1 MFSEYSSSLW
11 SAVSKLTRLAVGN
24 LWFTLFWVCSD
35 FFCFC
40 CLGKQE
46 PNTFSSFLW
55 DVDMFDK
62 HIKRAI
68 STQAISLILQWLSC
82 APLMLQNSDDD
93 GSTWLLRAW
102 FPWWRDGDEPWE
114 GSVHCIPLP
123 PSSSSVSERKKRM
136 ISGGPQEASIGDCF
150 SNCCKCGIL
159 ISQDKSKLERRAVYW
174 STRNV
179 DSLVKWKKMA
189 FILLTTV

>member
-1 MFSEYSSSLW
+1 MIHFVLGLFW
-11 SAVSKLTRLAVGN
+11 FLVSAVWESRSQI
-24 LWFTLFWVCSD
+24 LF
-35 FFCFC
+35 
-40 CLGKQE
+40 
-46 PNTFSSFLW
+46 PPSSGML
-55 DVDMFDK
+55 MFDK

-179 DSLVKWKKMA
+179 DSLVKWKKNGLY
-189 FILLTTV
+189 FTHYCLSSRWEHSTW